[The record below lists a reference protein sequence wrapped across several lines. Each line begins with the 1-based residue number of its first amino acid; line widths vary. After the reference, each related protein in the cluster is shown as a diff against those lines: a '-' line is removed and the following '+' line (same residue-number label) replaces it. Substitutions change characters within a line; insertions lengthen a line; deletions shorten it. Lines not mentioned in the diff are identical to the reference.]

1 VREESPGRQLGADID
16 PPGERV
22 RRDHLSGK
30 ARASWGRRSG
40 TGRGLLASAAL
51 AALLVVTGCSDSGR
65 STEGG
70 YIGTSASRVT
80 VVPADQRKPAAT
92 VAGTRL
98 GGKDTISSADHPDK
112 VVVINVWGS
121 WCPPCRQEA
130 PDLEKASR
138 QTKDKAAFI
147 GITTKDY
154 DPAPAEAFVRKFEI
168 TYPSIYDPTG
178 NVLLSLAGD
187 LPPSAIPSTLVI
199 DPQGRIAARV
209 LGTISTDSLVDLV
222 DDVAAGK

>member
-1 VREESPGRQLGADID
+1 VVGALCL
-16 PPGERV
+16 V
-22 RRDHLSGK
+22 
-30 ARASWGRRSG
+30 
-40 TGRGLLASAAL
+40 LA
-51 AALLVVTGCSDSGR
+51 GCSDSGR
-65 STEGG
+65 NTEGG
-70 YIGTSASRVT
+70 YVGTSASRVT
-80 VVPADQRKPAAT
+80 VVPPDQRKPAAT
-92 VAGTRL
+92 VSGTKL
-98 GGKDTISSADHPDK
+98 GSKDTISTADYADK

-138 QTKDKAAFI
+138 QTKDKAAFL

-154 DPAPAEAFVRKFEI
+154 DPAQAEAFVRKFQI

-178 NVLLSLAGD
+178 NVLLSFAGD

>member
-1 VREESPGRQLGADID
+1 MREGKSGR
-16 PPGERV
+16 
-22 RRDHLSGK
+22 
-30 ARASWGRRSG
+30 
-40 TGRGLLASAAL
+40 AL
-51 AALLVVTGCSDSGR
+51 AGLALLCLVLAGCGDSGR

-70 YIGTSASRVT
+70 YVGAAASRVT
-80 VVPADQRKPAAT
+80 VVPPTQRKPAAT
-92 VAGTRL
+92 VSGTKL
-98 GGKDTISSADHPDK
+98 GSKDTISTADFADK

-130 PDLEKASR
+130 PDLQKASQ
-138 QTKDKAAFI
+138 QTKGKADFL

-154 DPAPAEAFVRKFEI
+154 DPAPAEAFVRRFGV

-178 NVLLSLAGD
+178 NVLLSFSGD

-199 DPQGRIAARV
+199 DRQGRVAARV
-209 LGTISTDSLVDLV
+209 LGTISSDSLVDLV

>member
-1 VREESPGRQLGADID
+1 VREKLRPRKLGATNNDT
-16 PPGERV
+16 PGESV
-22 RRDHLSGK
+22 VSDHFSGK
-30 ARASWGRRSG
+30 VRAGRPRRSRTRALV
-40 TGRGLLASAAL
+40 TGLALLCL
-51 AALLVVTGCSDSGR
+51 AAAGCSDSGR

-70 YIGTSASRVT
+70 YVGTSASRVT
-80 VVPADQRKPAAT
+80 VVPPEARKPAAT
-92 VAGTRL
+92 VSGTKL
-98 GGKDTISSADHPDK
+98 GGTGTISTADYADK

-138 QTKDKAAFI
+138 QTKDKAAFL

-154 DPAPAEAFVRKFEI
+154 DPAQAEAFVRKFQI

-178 NVLLSLAGD
+178 NVLLSFAGD